1 MRLWHAF
8 RAELAHFNKNV
19 LFRATFIVLLL
30 IPFLYSG
37 LFLGAFY
44 DPYGRLEDLPV
55 AFVNEDEGWTW
66 NGTTLHIGDDLEER
80 LLKDKKFD
88 WHVVSEKEARIGLED
103 GQYYFAVIVP
113 ADFSKRAT
121 TVLDPQPLVPELI
134 YEPNEGYNFL
144 AAQIGKSGAVELRT
158 QVADALRKVYI
169 ENLFSNIDQLAVGFA
184 SAHEGSV
191 KLKDGAER
199 LQSGLATLNT
209 NLSTFQQGARD
220 VQTGASSI
228 AQGAQT
234 LNQSIQAYVQGIQQ
248 LEGGAQKF
256 AKGLNDVAAG
266 GTSLQTGM
274 QKIQQAGQ
282 SLDEKTAT
290 LASAMT
296 DVVNAWQTLVEQS
309 PDLAQSEAAFKLLK
323 QTQALEAGLNDLHG
337 GVHMFATQLDQWAK
351 GYQSMQQGIDTLKTN
366 WTPFYAGITKLSG
379 EGPKLVEGSSDL
391 ARGATALKA
400 GTEKLAGG
408 SKELKAG
415 AEALEAGAQSL
426 ADGASELATRLGEAK
441 ARTQDAS
448 LRDTSVEMITRPV
461 QLVDR
466 VVHEVPNYG
475 TGFAPYFLSLSLYIG
490 ALILSVVYG
499 MREDPF
505 QHKLRK
511 RGEALAL
518 FGGKTLTI
526 LLIGVLQAVITLLAV
541 RYVVGITVDDPLRY
555 MVFGI
560 LTSITFMTLIQFLVT
575 WLDQAGR
582 FLAVVLL
589 ILQLTTSAGTFP
601 LQLIPHGYQVFHPF
615 LPMSY
620 TVLGFK
626 AVISTGNMSDLS
638 HASWVL
644 VYWIVGTLLLTLLYF
659 VTRVPIRS
667 NHSFG
672 KQKG

>member
-1 MRLWHAF
+1 MRLWQAF

-55 AFVNEDEGWTW
+55 AFVNEDEGWSW
-66 NGTTLHIGDDLEER
+66 NGTTLHIGNDLEER

-88 WHVVSEKEARIGLED
+88 WHVVTEKEAQIGLEN

-134 YEPNEGYNFL
+134 YEPNEGHNFL

-169 ENLFSNIDQLAVGFA
+169 DNLFSNIDQLAVGFA

-191 KLKDGAER
+191 KVKDGAETLR
-199 LQSGLATLNT
+199 KGLSTLNT
-209 NLSTFQQGARD
+209 NLSTFQQGAHD
-220 VQTGASSI
+220 VQNGASSL
-228 AQGAQT
+228 AQGAQL
-234 LNQSIQAYVQGIQQ
+234 LNTSIQAYVQGVSQ
-248 LEGGAQKF
+248 LEGGAQRF
-256 AKGLNDVAAG
+256 SQGLNDVVAG
-266 GTSLQTGM
+266 GISLQTGT

-282 SLDEKTAT
+282 TLDEKTAT
-290 LASAMT
+290 LAAAMT
-296 DVVNAWQTLVEQS
+296 NVAKAWQTLVEQS
-309 PDLAQSEAAFKLLK
+309 PDLQKSEAAAELLK
-323 QTQALEAGLNDLHG
+323 KTRALEAGLNDLHG
-337 GVHMFATQLDQWAK
+337 GVSTFSQQLDQWAK
-351 GYQSMQQGIDTLKTN
+351 GYQNMQQGMNALKTS
-366 WTPFYAGITKLSG
+366 WPSFSSGITKLG
-379 EGPKLVEGSSDL
+379 AEGQKLVKGSGDL
-391 ARGATALKA
+391 ARGAVELKT
-400 GTEKLAGG
+400 GTDKLAGG
-408 SKELKAG
+408 SNDLKAG
-415 AEALEAGAQSL
+415 AEQLEAGAQSL
-426 ADGASELATRLGEAK
+426 ANGASELATRLGEAK
-441 ARTQDAS
+441 ARTSEAS
-448 LRDTSVEMITRPV
+448 LHEASVEMITSPV

-505 QHKLRK
+505 QHKLRS

-541 RYVVGITVDDPLRY
+541 RYLVGITVDDPLRY
-555 MVFGI
+555 MLFGI

-601 LQLIPHGYQVFHPF
+601 LQLIPHGYQVFHPY

-626 AVISTGNMSDLS
+626 AVLSTGNVSDLN

-644 VYWIVGTLLLTLLYF
+644 VYWIIGTLLLTFVYF
-659 VTRVPIRS
+659 MTRVTIRS
-667 NHSFG
+667 KHQLG
-672 KQKG
+672 EQKG